1 VIRGPVTTSRVL
13 LFALFLSS
21 PTAIMLVVLAGAGR
35 LDVWPALGT
44 WVMVTSLL
52 LPLVRS
58 HLGELAG
65 LANWVRT
72 LAHGGDIASAPAKDG
87 MALAEIAASVA
98 ALRRLWQQRSAE
110 LAETARWNAS
120 LLENLPDPLLLLD
133 STRRVVR
140 ANRAATRLFGRDPA
154 GSDLAAV
161 LRDPLVTE
169 AVQAVLSGSAAF
181 RECEFTQAIPVE
193 RTFAARVD
201 RLDGQPAFEAAIALL
216 TLHELTA
223 IRRMERMRADFV
235 ANASHELRTP
245 LAALSGFIETL
256 QGPARDDEEAR
267 ERFLGIM
274 AEQSGRMSRLVADL
288 LSLSRI
294 ELHEHSLPGEMVDLA
309 QLVTSAA
316 EALRP
321 LAGPRG
327 MDLAVHMAD
336 DLPRVIGQSDQLAQL
351 LQNLMENAVKYGN
364 DGSAVEV
371 SLALAQTL
379 PPGAGTA
386 LRSGPAVKIAVK
398 DHGEGI
404 PPEHLPRLT
413 ERFYRV
419 DTARSRKMGGT
430 GLGLAIVKH
439 IVNRHRGLL
448 TIDSR
453 MGEGSTFTVWLP
465 AAPAQDRPAA
475 PPAP

>member
-1 VIRGPVTTSRVL
+1 
-13 LFALFLSS
+13 
-21 PTAIMLVVLAGAGR
+21 
-35 LDVWPALGT
+35 
-44 WVMVTSLL
+44 
-52 LPLVRS
+52 
-58 HLGELAG
+58 
-65 LANWVRT
+65 
-72 LAHGGDIASAPAKDG
+72 
-87 MALAEIAASVA
+87 
-98 ALRRLWQQRSAE
+98 
-110 LAETARWNAS
+110 
-120 LLENLPDPLLLLD
+120 
-133 STRRVVR
+133 
-140 ANRAATRLFGRDPA
+140 
-154 GSDLAAV
+154 
-161 LRDPLVTE
+161 VTE
-169 AVQAVLSGSAAF
+169 AVQAVLSGAAPF

-193 RTFAARVD
+193 RTFVARVD

-223 IRRMERMRADFV
+223 IRAMERMRADFV

-267 ERFLGIM
+267 EKFLGIM

-294 ELHEHSLPGEMVDLA
+294 ELDEHTPPSERVDLA
-309 QLVTSAA
+309 RLATSTA
-316 EALRP
+316 EALKP
-321 LAGPRG
+321 LVGPRG
-327 MDLAVHMAD
+327 MELALGIAA
-336 DLPRVIGQSDQLAQL
+336 DLPQVTGQPDQLAQL
-351 LQNLMENAVKYGN
+351 LQNLMDNAVKYGN
-364 DGSAVEV
+364 DGTSVEV
-371 SLALAQTL
+371 SVTLAESL
-379 PPGAGTA
+379 PPGAGSA
-386 LRSGPAVKIAVK
+386 LRAGPVVRVAVR

-453 MGEGSTFTVWLP
+453 VGEGSTFTVWLP
-465 AAPAQDRPAA
+465 AAPP
-475 PPAP
+475 

>member
-1 VIRGPVTTSRVL
+1 MNRGTVTSGRVL

-21 PTAIMLVVLAGAGR
+21 PTAIMLVVLTGAGR

-58 HLGELAG
+58 HLGELSG
-65 LANWVRT
+65 LANWVRS
-72 LAHGGDIASAPAKDG
+72 LAHGGDIATAPGKDG
-87 MALAEIAASVA
+87 VALAEIAASVA
-98 ALRRLWQQRSAE
+98 ALRRLWQHRSNE

-120 LLENLPDPLLLLD
+120 LLESLPDPLLLLD
-133 STRRVVR
+133 SGRRVVR
-140 ANRAATRLFGRDPA
+140 ANRAATRLFNRDPA
-154 GSDLAAV
+154 GADLAAV
-161 LRDPLVTE
+161 LRDPAVTE
-169 AVQAVLSGSAAF
+169 AVQAVLSGAAAF

-223 IRRMERMRADFV
+223 IRAMERMRADFV

-267 ERFLGIM
+267 EKFLGIM

-294 ELHEHSLPGEMVDLA
+294 ELNEHSPPSETVDLA
-309 QLVTSAA
+309 RLVTSAA
-316 EALRP
+316 EALKP
-321 LAGPRG
+321 LAAPRG
-327 MDLAVHMAD
+327 MELALDIAPG
-336 DLPRVIGQSDQLAQL
+336 LPEVTGQPDELAQL
-351 LQNLMENAVKYGN
+351 LQNLMDNAVKYGN
-364 DGSAVEV
+364 DGTRVEV
-371 SLALAQTL
+371 GVALAETL
-379 PPGAGTA
+379 PPGAGAA
-386 LRSGPAVKIAVK
+386 LRSGPVVRLAVR

-404 PPEHLPRLT
+404 APEHLPRLT

-453 MGEGSTFTVWLP
+453 VGEGTTFTVWLP
-465 AAPAQDRPAA
+465 AAPP
-475 PPAP
+475 

>member
-1 VIRGPVTTSRVL
+1 MAGVSRGTVTSGRVL

-35 LDVWPALGT
+35 LDVWPAVGT

-58 HLGELAG
+58 HLGELSG

-72 LAHGGDIASAPAKDG
+72 LAHGGDIATAPGKDG
-87 MALAEIAASVA
+87 MVLAEIAASVA

-133 STRRVVR
+133 SARRVVR

-161 LRDPLVTE
+161 LRDPGVTE
-169 AVQAVLSGSAAF
+169 AVQAVLSGAQPF

-193 RTFAARVD
+193 RTFAARID

-223 IRRMERMRADFV
+223 IRAMERMRADFV

-267 ERFLGIM
+267 EKFLGIM

-294 ELHEHSLPGEMVDLA
+294 ELDEHTAPSERVDLA
-309 QLVTSAA
+309 RLVTGTA
-316 EALRP
+316 EALKP
-321 LAGPRG
+321 LVGPRG
-327 MDLAVHMAD
+327 MELVLSIAA
-336 DLPRVIGQSDQLAQL
+336 DLPQVTGQPDQLAQL
-351 LQNLMENAVKYGN
+351 FQNLMDNAVKYGN
-364 DGSAVEV
+364 DGTSVEV
-371 SLALAQTL
+371 SVALAESL

-386 LRSGPAVKIAVK
+386 LRAGPVVRVAVR

-439 IVNRHRGLL
+439 IVNRHRGHLA
-448 TIDSR
+448 IDSR

-465 AAPAQDRPAA
+465 AAPP
-475 PPAP
+475 

>member
-1 VIRGPVTTSRVL
+1 LTRGSVTAGRVL
-13 LFALFLSS
+13 AFALFLSS
-21 PTAIMLVVLAGAGR
+21 PTAIMLVVLCGAGR
-35 LDVWPALGT
+35 LDIWPAAGA
-44 WVMVTSLL
+44 WVVVTSLL

-65 LANWVRT
+65 LAAWIRT
-72 LAHGGDIASAPAKDG
+72 LAHGGDTAAAPGKDG

-98 ALRRLWQQRSAE
+98 ALRRLWQNRSAE
-110 LAETARWNAS
+110 LAERARWNAS

-133 STRRVVR
+133 SGRRVVR

-154 GSDLAAV
+154 GADLAAV
-161 LRDPLVTE
+161 LRDPAVTE
-169 AVQAVLSGSAAF
+169 AVQTVLSGAAPF
-181 RECEFTQAIPVE
+181 RECEFTQPIPVE
-193 RTFAARVD
+193 RNFAARVD

-267 ERFLGIM
+267 EKFLGIM

-294 ELHEHSLPGEMVDLA
+294 ELNEHSAPSERVDLA
-309 QLVTSAA
+309 RLVTGAA
-316 EALRP
+316 EALKP
-321 LAGPRG
+321 LAAPRG
-327 MDLAVHMAD
+327 MTIAVAVAPGLPEVTGQPDELA
-336 DLPRVIGQSDQLAQL
+336 QLAQNL
-351 LQNLMENAVKYGN
+351 LDNAVKYGT
-364 DGSAVEV
+364 DGTAVEV
-371 SLALAQTL
+371 EVAPAGGEL
-379 PPGAGTA
+379 PAGAGAA
-386 LRSGPAVKIAVK
+386 LRSGPAVRFSVR

-404 PPEHLPRLT
+404 PAEHLPRLT

-439 IVNRHRGLL
+439 IVNRHRGFLA
-448 TIDSR
+448 IDSKV
-453 MGEGSTFTVWLP
+453 GEGSVFSVWLP
-465 AAPAQDRPAA
+465 AS
-475 PPAP
+475 PP

>member
-1 VIRGPVTTSRVL
+1 MIRGPVTSARVL
-13 LFALFLSS
+13 LIALFLSS

-44 WVMVTSLL
+44 WMVVTSLL

-72 LAHGGDIASAPAKDG
+72 LAHGGDIAAAPGKEG
-87 MALAEIAASVA
+87 MALAEIAAAVA

-133 STRRVVR
+133 AGRKVVR

-154 GSDLAAV
+154 GGDLAAV

-169 AVQAVLSGSAAF
+169 AVQAVLSGASAS

-193 RTFAARVD
+193 RTFTARID

-267 ERFLGIM
+267 EKFLGIM

-294 ELHEHSLPGEMVDLA
+294 ELDEHSPPGEAVDLA
-309 QLVTSAA
+309 RLVTSAA
-316 EALRP
+316 EALKP
-321 LAGPRG
+321 LASRRG
-327 MDLAVHMAD
+327 MELALDVAAG
-336 DLPRVIGQSDQLAQL
+336 LPEVAGQPDQLAQL
-351 LQNLMENAVKYGN
+351 FQNLMDNAVKYGS
-364 DGSAVEV
+364 DGTAVEISV
-371 SLALAQTL
+371 TLAEGL
-379 PPGAGTA
+379 PAGAGAA
-386 LRSGPAVKIAVK
+386 LRAGPAVRVAVR

-404 PPEHLPRLT
+404 APEHLPRLT

-439 IVNRHRGLL
+439 IVNRHRGWLA
-448 TIDSR
+448 IDSR
-453 MGEGSTFTVWLP
+453 PGEGSTFTVWLP
-465 AAPAQDRPAA
+465 AAPP
-475 PPAP
+475 

>member
-1 VIRGPVTTSRVL
+1 MNRGTVTGGRVL

-44 WVMVTSLL
+44 WVVVTSLL

-58 HLGELAG
+58 HLGELSG
-65 LANWVRT
+65 LANWVRS

-87 MALAEIAASVA
+87 VALAEIAASVA
-98 ALRRLWQQRSAE
+98 ALRRLWQQRSNE

-133 STRRVVR
+133 SARRVVR

-154 GSDLAAV
+154 GADLAAV
-161 LRDPLVTE
+161 LRDPGVTE
-169 AVQAVLSGSAAF
+169 AVQAVLSGAAAS
-181 RECEFTQAIPVE
+181 RDCEFTQAIPVE

-223 IRRMERMRADFV
+223 IRAMERMRADFV

-267 ERFLGIM
+267 EKFLGIM

-294 ELHEHSLPGEMVDLA
+294 ELNEHSAPSETVDLA
-309 QLVTSAA
+309 RLVTSAA
-316 EALRP
+316 EALKP
-321 LAGPRG
+321 LANPRG
-327 MDLAVHMAD
+327 MELALDIAP
-336 DLPRVIGQSDQLAQL
+336 DLPQVTGQPDELAQL
-351 LQNLMENAVKYGN
+351 LQNLMDNAVKYGN
-364 DGSAVEV
+364 DGTSVEV
-371 SLALAQTL
+371 TLALAETL
-379 PPGAGTA
+379 PPGAGAA
-386 LRSGPAVKIAVK
+386 LRSGPVVRLAVR

-404 PPEHLPRLT
+404 APEHLPRLT

-453 MGEGSTFTVWLP
+453 VGEGTTFTVWLP
-465 AAPAQDRPAA
+465 AALP
-475 PPAP
+475 

>member
-1 VIRGPVTTSRVL
+1 MSRGTVTTGRVL

-58 HLGELAG
+58 HLGELSG
-65 LANWVRT
+65 LANWIRT
-72 LAHGGDIASAPAKDG
+72 LAHGGDIAAAPGKDG
-87 MALAEIAASVA
+87 MVLAEIAASVA

-133 STRRVVR
+133 SARRVVR

-169 AVQAVLSGSAAF
+169 AVQTVLSGAAPF

-193 RTFAARVD
+193 RAFAARVD

-223 IRRMERMRADFV
+223 IRAMERMRADFV

-267 ERFLGIM
+267 EKFLGIM

-294 ELHEHSLPGEMVDLA
+294 ELDEHTPPSERVDLA
-309 QLVTSAA
+309 RLATSTA
-316 EALRP
+316 EALKP
-321 LAGPRG
+321 LVGPRG
-327 MDLAVHMAD
+327 MELTLGIAA
-336 DLPRVIGQSDQLAQL
+336 DLPQVTGQPDQLAQL
-351 LQNLMENAVKYGN
+351 LQNLMDNAVKYGN
-364 DGSAVEV
+364 DGTSVEV
-371 SLALAQTL
+371 SVALAESL
-379 PPGAGTA
+379 PPGAGSA
-386 LRSGPAVKIAVK
+386 LRAGPVVRVAVR

-453 MGEGSTFTVWLP
+453 VGEGSTFTVWLP
-465 AAPAQDRPAA
+465 AAPP
-475 PPAP
+475 

>member
-1 VIRGPVTTSRVL
+1 MSRGTVTTGRVL

-58 HLGELAG
+58 HLGELSG
-65 LANWVRT
+65 LANWIRT
-72 LAHGGDIASAPAKDG
+72 LAHGGDIATAPGKDG
-87 MALAEIAASVA
+87 MVLAEIAASVA

-120 LLENLPDPLLLLD
+120 LLETLPDPLLLLD
-133 STRRVVR
+133 SARRVVR

-169 AVQAVLSGSAAF
+169 AVQAVLSGAASS
-181 RECEFTQAIPVE
+181 RECEFIQAIPVE
-193 RTFAARVD
+193 RAFAARVD

-223 IRRMERMRADFV
+223 IRAMERMRADFV

-267 ERFLGIM
+267 EKFLGIM

-294 ELHEHSLPGEMVDLA
+294 ELDEHTPPNQRVDLA
-309 QLVTSAA
+309 RLATSTA
-316 EALRP
+316 EALKP
-321 LAGPRG
+321 LVGPRG
-327 MDLAVHMAD
+327 MELVLDVAAG
-336 DLPRVIGQSDQLAQL
+336 LPQVTGQPDQLAQL
-351 LQNLMENAVKYGN
+351 LQNLMDNAVKYGN
-364 DGSAVEV
+364 DGTSVEV
-371 SLALAQTL
+371 SVTLAESL
-379 PPGAGTA
+379 PPGAGSA
-386 LRSGPAVKIAVK
+386 LRAGPVVRVAVR

-439 IVNRHRGLL
+439 IVNRHRGWLS
-448 TIDSR
+448 IDSR
-453 MGEGSTFTVWLP
+453 VGEGSTFTVWLP
-465 AAPAQDRPAA
+465 AAPP
-475 PPAP
+475 

>member
-1 VIRGPVTTSRVL
+1 MIIRGTVTSSRVL

-35 LDVWPALGT
+35 LDFWPAMGT
-44 WVMVTSLL
+44 WVVVTSLL
-52 LPLVRS
+52 LPLVRA
-58 HLGELAG
+58 HLGELSG
-65 LANWVRT
+65 LANWIRT
-72 LAHGGDIASAPAKDG
+72 LAHGGDIATAPGKEG
-87 MALAEIAASVA
+87 MALAEIATAVA

-133 STRRVVR
+133 SQRRVVR

-169 AVQAVLSGSAAF
+169 AVQAVLAGAASF
-181 RECEFTQAIPVE
+181 RECEFTQAIPIE
-193 RTFAARVD
+193 RTFAARID

-267 ERFLGIM
+267 EKFLGIM

-294 ELHEHSLPGEMVDLA
+294 ELDEHSPPSETVDLA
-309 QLVTSAA
+309 RLVTSAA
-316 EALRP
+316 EGLRP
-321 LAGPRG
+321 LVTPRG
-327 MDLAVHMAD
+327 MELVLSIAEC
-336 DLPRVIGQSDQLAQL
+336 LPQVTGQPDQLSQL
-351 LQNLMENAVKYGN
+351 FQNLMDNAVKYGS
-364 DGSAVEV
+364 DGTNVDV
-371 SLALAQTL
+371 RVALAETL
-379 PPGAGTA
+379 PSAAGAA
-386 LRSGPAVKIAVK
+386 LRCAPVVMVAVR
-398 DHGEGI
+398 DRGEGI
-404 PPEHLPRLT
+404 APEHLPRLT

-465 AAPAQDRPAA
+465 AAPS
-475 PPAP
+475 

>member
-1 VIRGPVTTSRVL
+1 MIRGTVTPRRVL
-13 LFALFLSS
+13 LVALFLSS

-35 LDVWPALGT
+35 LDIWPAIGT

-58 HLGELAG
+58 HLGELSG

-72 LAHGGDIASAPAKDG
+72 LAHGGDIATAPGKDG
-87 MALAEIAASVA
+87 MALAEIAAAVA
-98 ALRRLWQQRSAE
+98 ALRRLWQHRSAE

-133 STRRVVR
+133 SGRRVVR

-161 LRDPLVTE
+161 LRDPTVTE
-169 AVQAVLSGSAAF
+169 AVQAVVSGAAPF

-193 RTFAARVD
+193 RFFAARIE

-267 ERFLGIM
+267 EKFLGIM

-294 ELHEHSLPGEMVDLA
+294 ELDEHSQPGETVDLA
-309 QLVTSAA
+309 RLATSAA

-321 LAGPRG
+321 LASPRG
-327 MDLAVHMAD
+327 MELVVEIAD
-336 DLPRVIGQSDQLAQL
+336 GLPPVTGQSDQLAQL

-371 SLALAQTL
+371 SVALADSA
-379 PPGAGTA
+379 PSGAGTA
-386 LRSGPAVKIAVK
+386 LRAGPVVRLAVK

-404 PPEHLPRLT
+404 PAEHIPRLT

-465 AAPAQDRPAA
+465 AAPVRDRPAA
-475 PPAP
+475 TSAP

>member
-1 VIRGPVTTSRVL
+1 MAVNRGTVTSGRVL

-21 PTAIMLVVLAGAGR
+21 PTAIMLVVLTGAGR

-58 HLGELAG
+58 HLGELSG
-65 LANWVRT
+65 LANWVRS
-72 LAHGGDIASAPAKDG
+72 LAHGGDIATAPGKDG
-87 MALAEIAASVA
+87 VALAEIAASVA
-98 ALRRLWQQRSAE
+98 ALRRLWQHRSNE

-120 LLENLPDPLLLLD
+120 LLESLPDPLLLLD
-133 STRRVVR
+133 SGRRVVR
-140 ANRAATRLFGRDPA
+140 ANRAATRLFNRDPA
-154 GSDLAAV
+154 GADLAAV
-161 LRDPLVTE
+161 LRDPAVTE
-169 AVQAVLSGSAAF
+169 AVQAVLSGAAAF

-223 IRRMERMRADFV
+223 IRAMERMRADFV

-267 ERFLGIM
+267 EKFLGIM

-294 ELHEHSLPGEMVDLA
+294 ELNEHSPPSETVDLA
-309 QLVTSAA
+309 RLVTSAA
-316 EALRP
+316 EALKP
-321 LAGPRG
+321 LAAPRG
-327 MDLAVHMAD
+327 MELALDIAPG
-336 DLPRVIGQSDQLAQL
+336 LPEVTGQPDELAQL
-351 LQNLMENAVKYGN
+351 LQNLMDNAVKYGN
-364 DGSAVEV
+364 DGTRVEV
-371 SLALAQTL
+371 GVALAETL
-379 PPGAGTA
+379 PPGAGAA
-386 LRSGPAVKIAVK
+386 LRSGPVVRLAVR

-404 PPEHLPRLT
+404 APEHLPRLT

-453 MGEGSTFTVWLP
+453 VGEGTTFTVWLP
-465 AAPAQDRPAA
+465 AAPP
-475 PPAP
+475 

>member
-1 VIRGPVTTSRVL
+1 MIRGTVTGGRVL

-35 LDVWPALGT
+35 LDVWPAIGT

-58 HLGELAG
+58 HLGELSG

-72 LAHGGDIASAPAKDG
+72 LAHGGDIATAPAKDG
-87 MALAEIAASVA
+87 MALAEIAAAVA
-98 ALRRLWQQRSAE
+98 ALRRLWQHRSAE

-133 STRRVVR
+133 SSRRVVR

-154 GSDLAAV
+154 GGDLAAV
-161 LRDPLVTE
+161 LRDPQVTE
-169 AVQAVLSGSAAF
+169 AVQAVLSGAAPS
-181 RECEFTQAIPVE
+181 RECEFSQAIPVE
-193 RTFAARVD
+193 RTFAARID

-223 IRRMERMRADFV
+223 IRAMERMRADFV

-267 ERFLGIM
+267 EKFLGIM

-294 ELHEHSLPGEMVDLA
+294 ELDEHSAPSEAVDLA
-309 QLVTSAA
+309 RLATSAA

-321 LAGPRG
+321 LASPRG
-327 MDLAVHMAD
+327 MDLEVTLAD
-336 DLPRVIGQSDQLAQL
+336 GLPPVTGQSDQLAQL

-364 DGSAVEV
+364 DGTTVEV
-371 SLALAQTL
+371 SVTLAGDL
-379 PPGAGTA
+379 PAGAGAA
-386 LRSGPAVKIAVK
+386 LRAGPVVKLAVK

-404 PPEHLPRLT
+404 AAEHLPRLT

-439 IVNRHRGLL
+439 IVSHHRGLL
-448 TIDSR
+448 AIDSR
-453 MGEGSTFTVWLP
+453 PGEGSTFTVWLP
-465 AAPAQDRPAA
+465 AAPA
-475 PPAP
+475 